1 METQYKN
8 IHQSII
14 DQCKAGNREAQFE
27 LYKLYYKSM
36 YNTSLRIVG
45 NCGDAE
51 DVMQESFLSVF
62 NKLDSYEGKVSFGA
76 WFKKIVVNRSLDYLK
91 KRKVVFEEIDER
103 VMDEEANPQMEIR
116 QIDLNKLKQAIMK
129 LPEGYRVVLSLYLLE
144 GYDHDE
150 IAEILHVSNVSSR
163 TQLSRAKRKLR
174 DLLVKD
180 ELFSFN

>member
-8 IHQSII
+8 IHQDII
-14 DQCKAGNREAQFE
+14 DRCKLGSREAQFE

-36 YNTSLRIVG
+36 YNTSFRIVG
-45 NCGDAE
+45 NATDAE

-62 NKLDSYEGKVSFGA
+62 KKLDSYEGKVSFGA

-91 KRKVVFEEIDER
+91 KRKVVFEEINER
-103 VMDEEANPQMEIR
+103 VMEEEPDPRMEIR
-116 QIDLNKLKQAIMK
+116 EIDLNKLKKAMMK

-150 IAEILHVSNVSSR
+150 IAEILNITNVSSR
-163 TQLSRAKRKLR
+163 TQLLRAKRKLR